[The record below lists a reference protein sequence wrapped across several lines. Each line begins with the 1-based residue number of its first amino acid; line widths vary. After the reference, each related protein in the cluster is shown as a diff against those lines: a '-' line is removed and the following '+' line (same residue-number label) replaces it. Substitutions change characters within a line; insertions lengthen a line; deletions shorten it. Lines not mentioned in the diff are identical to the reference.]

1 MNRNAELG
9 EYISS
14 LPVIDTHE
22 HLENEC
28 RQPDWNVLS
37 DYTRHYFSCDLISS
51 GLDPEKIRALAC
63 PDVDIMTKWMSIE
76 KHWEACRYTGY
87 GRMLDLSVQKLYG
100 VPELNRYTVET
111 VERGY
116 QALRS
121 EPGYSGRILRDKCGI
136 ERVMNNIW
144 RLDGDSDGG
153 LYWFVTQ
160 IDSWV
165 APDRAALSRLQKD
178 GAEFTDVDDWVE
190 LCLNTLNDDFRL
202 RGAKALKMGL
212 AYARCLYFE
221 EPDHTPAQAAFDKW
235 LGGDDDFSAIKP
247 MQDYIAHRIFRW
259 ADENGLIIQI
269 HTGYQESNA
278 ARITDSEPSQL
289 INVILKYPHMRFD
302 IFHMGFPYQ
311 NVAGAMGK
319 MYPNVYL
326 NLCWT
331 HILSPVSA
339 QRALCE
345 WLQLVPR
352 NKIFAFGG
360 DCLFFDG
367 VVGHLELA
375 RSCVAGV
382 LSHMV
387 EDGTM
392 SMTEAK
398 RTARMLFYD
407 NPKGFYRM

>member
-1 MNRNAELG
+1 
-9 EYISS
+9 
-14 LPVIDTHE
+14 
-22 HLENEC
+22 
-28 RQPDWNVLS
+28 
-37 DYTRHYFSCDLISS
+37 
-51 GLDPEKIRALAC
+51 
-63 PDVDIMTKWMSIE
+63 
-76 KHWEACRYTGY
+76 
-87 GRMLDLSVQKLYG
+87 
-100 VPELNRYTVET
+100 
-111 VERGY
+111 
-116 QALRS
+116 
-121 EPGYSGRILRDKCGI
+121 
-136 ERVMNNIW
+136 
-144 RLDGDSDGG
+144 
-153 LYWFVTQ
+153 
-160 IDSWV
+160 
-165 APDRAALSRLQKD
+165 
-178 GAEFTDVDDWVE
+178 
-190 LCLNTLNDDFRL
+190 
-202 RGAKALKMGL
+202 
-212 AYARCLYFE
+212 
-221 EPDHTPAQAAFDKW
+221 
-235 LGGDDDFSAIKP
+235 
-247 MQDYIAHRIFRW
+247 
-259 ADENGLIIQI
+259 
-269 HTGYQESNA
+269 
-278 ARITDSEPSQL
+278 
-289 INVILKYPHMRFD
+289 MRFD